1 MFDFHNHILPNVDD
15 GSTSLEMSLEM
26 LHNAQNQGVTN
37 VVNTVHY
44 QHPKVDGS
52 NISYKTIKSE
62 LNALQ
67 EELKNENINIQLH
80 CGAEVFFLPNILE
93 LKDEPLCTFSH
104 GKYMLIE
111 FEMHQLPD
119 INFEKLFELKM
130 NGVTPII
137 AHPERYKDVQK
148 NLSIVESWL
157 KAGCII
163 QVDAGS
169 VLGKLGKM
177 ARITSEKVIRNNW
190 CQILGSDSHDN
201 SRRAFCLK
209 DALEIVSQWVG
220 PNEAKK
226 MVNENPKAIIEGKP
240 ITFDFEYEPIKEPNI
255 FYKIF
260 NSIRNK

>member
-1 MFDFHNHILPNVDD
+1 
-15 GSTSLEMSLEM
+15 
-26 LHNAQNQGVTN
+26 
-37 VVNTVHY
+37 
-44 QHPKVDGS
+44 
-52 NISYKTIKSE
+52 
-62 LNALQ
+62 
-67 EELKNENINIQLH
+67 
-80 CGAEVFFLPNILE
+80 
-93 LKDEPLCTFSH
+93 
-104 GKYMLIE
+104 MLIE
-111 FEMHQLPD
+111 FEVHQLPD
-119 INFEKLFELKM
+119 INFKKLFELKM

-163 QVDAGS
+163 QIDAGS

-177 ARITSEKVIRNNW
+177 ARVTSEKIIRNNW

-226 MVNENPKAIIEGKP
+226 MVNENPKAIIKGKP
-240 ITFDFEYEPIKEPNI
+240 ITFDFEYEMIKEPNI
-255 FYKIF
+255 FYKIV